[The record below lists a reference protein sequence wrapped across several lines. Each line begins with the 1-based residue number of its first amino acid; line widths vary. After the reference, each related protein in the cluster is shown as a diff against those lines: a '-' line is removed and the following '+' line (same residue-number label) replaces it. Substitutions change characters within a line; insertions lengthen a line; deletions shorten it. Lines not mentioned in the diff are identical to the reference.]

1 MKQIQLRIK
10 KYFYGNTD
18 THDTDIQSWVET
30 RLFCGDGDER
40 LGIEDQIEQNRNF
53 LAFLADFLVQTRR
66 LDPKE
71 LITRLCECGTEDT
84 IEIIEEE

>member
-18 THDTDIQSWVET
+18 TYDTDIQSWVES

-40 LGIEDQIEQNRNF
+40 LGIEDQIERNRNF
-53 LAFLADFLVQTRR
+53 LAFLADSMVQNGI

-71 LITRLCECGTEDT
+71 LISRLCNYGTEDT